1 MAQLDPEKWAKNL
14 AANPPPLW
22 GSDPEQWP
30 AEIDYTGNDFGRA
43 YGFSVL
49 LFAERWADEMERRLA
64 ERPELSVADVAEAAD
79 HTANQ
84 SLGRFGM
91 TGFQYGCAV
100 SRLSHCW
107 VRGDELRRWHNLRT
121 QRQRGLLLRRW
132 VQAVAAHQLHH
143 TPIPPAPEGTG
154 FLGAVL

>member
-14 AANPPPLW
+14 AANPPPSW

-64 ERPELSVADVAEAAD
+64 ERPELSVADVAEVAE

-100 SRLSHCW
+100 SLLSQCW
-107 VRGDELRRWHNLRT
+107 VHGDELRRWHNLRT
-121 QRQRGLLLRRW
+121 QIRDEGERANAEGGILNPALLTLEPR
-132 VQAVAAHQLHH
+132 APGELAHEE
-143 TPIPPAPEGTG
+143 T
-154 FLGAVL
+154 